1 MDLCWQN
8 SLCFLICCLG
18 YGIGIIGGF
27 LKSSAF
33 VPGNTEWNVKFMTEV
48 YFQSR
53 NFKRFEVSI
62 VNCASGAWRGQA
74 WSLKDEAY
82 PSQFLRD
89 FEGPRETLN
98 SSCISALRSVKTR
111 GEKCPWESLGQ
122 ATQYARSGEG
132 ASTLVA
138 GLRVNKT
145 DPSQGFCR
153 GREVKTNLT
162 L

>member
-1 MDLCWQN
+1 M
-8 SLCFLICCLG
+8 
-18 YGIGIIGGF
+18 
-27 LKSSAF
+27 
-33 VPGNTEWNVKFMTEV
+33 EWNVKCLIEA

-53 NFKRFEVSI
+53 NFKRFEVAI

-82 PSQFLRD
+82 PFQFLRD

-98 SSCISALRSVKTR
+98 NSYISTLRSGKTR

-122 ATQYARSGEG
+122 ATRYAQPGEG
-132 ASTLVA
+132 AGGLVA
-138 GLRVNKT
+138 GLRVNKI

-153 GREVKTNLT
+153 RRGVKTNLT
-162 L
+162 VKTHIPPRQRSPQSQCMEQVRAE